1 MHANGMLGS
10 AQLGHIKPNDCAAVK
25 RLMIVIKARVPILN
39 FVWTNCVCQLPL
51 LLLLLFLWVN
61 NWQKFMQCCQIQH
74 NFKCIEYLCKLCKE
88 YLISPTFSFCTFSRE
103 NLETFDISH
112 VFLPVTVAKL
122 STLKNSVVFT
132 ARCYASAVLAMA
144 LCMSVCPS
152 QVGVLLKRL
161 NVGSCKQHHTIAQG
175 R

>member
-74 NFKCIEYLCKLCKE
+74 NFKCIEYLCKLYKE
-88 YLISPTFSFCTFSRE
+88 YLISLTF
-103 NLETFDISH
+103 
-112 VFLPVTVAKL
+112 
-122 STLKNSVVFT
+122 
-132 ARCYASAVLAMA
+132 
-144 LCMSVCPS
+144 
-152 QVGVLLKRL
+152 
-161 NVGSCKQHHTIAQG
+161 
-175 R
+175 